1 MDDQGPA
8 RYFLG
13 VAVEDYLPVSG
24 QQPLDGARDQMD
36 ALADRLGEFG
46 FRTTRIDDPRH
57 ESLPGQLAAWRAA
70 SVAAGQPAAALVAWS
85 SHARKDDDGQLHL
98 LAIESDPA
106 FSDTSYEPRKLAEH
120 ARAVADQALIVL
132 DTCYAGAG
140 TVEVARKTIAAWARQ
155 SLPPGRRAW
164 LGVLAAAQPD
174 EEADGQGLLVD
185 QLTRL
190 LTDGPTG
197 AYRAQWA
204 VRTRG
209 ITGSD
214 LIQAALREWP
224 DDCGQRLVDVQT
236 GDALPVF
243 HNPRWRPTSR
253 PELVEHLVRA
263 AQGGDRLDEGWFF
276 TGRHAVLTDIV
287 GWLRQ
292 PQPGIY
298 TVTGPAGC
306 GKSAVVGRIAALSDP
321 TRRAD
326 LFRHAPLDAEDADP
340 GTGSVDAAVHL
351 RGLDVSATITSLAH
365 DLGLAQP
372 ATPAELVAEVSR
384 LDVPPVIVLDGLDE
398 AAPAQAGQLR
408 MDLIEPLGRVAKIL
422 LATRARAYE
431 ARIADGRETTEQ
443 GDAALTMVPQ
453 SSRVF
458 DLAAESHAEQDIADY
473 ARRRLAGGGHPDEQV
488 DLVAAEIARRAVGD
502 AGGFLYARIVTGTL
516 ARRMLNPTRQGWAT
530 LLGGSITEAFAADLA
545 TVDPI
550 EIEGRPVPAAGED
563 LLRALAWAQGRGLP
577 AGELWQ
583 RMATTL
589 GTTGVAYGPDVVDA
603 VLERYGRYIVED
615 EQDGRAVYR
624 LYHRE
629 FVTHLRSV
637 TQTVAGRPT
646 AEVAAEAVLRLLL
659 EQTDDGRRPD
669 QADPY
674 LRRYLSAYAV
684 QAGAQG
690 LAPLRRLAEANPD
703 AWLPDLASSLNNLGN
718 RLAEAGRREEALAP
732 TEEAVTIRRRLAQN
746 NPDAWLPNLA
756 ASLNNLGVSLAEAG
770 RREEALAPTE
780 EAVTI
785 RRRLAQNNP
794 DAWLPDLATS
804 LNNLR
809 RITTDPV
816 AARNNF
822 SEVLRDFP
830 DRTDVV
836 HRLRAEWAA
845 GLVDEHPEEAI
856 IHLVDIVQAD
866 DVPPPVLVRA
876 RELLRRLQ
884 HRAPDL
890 VQQAYPDR
898 PAWLLITDQSQQL
911 VVGWLDT
918 ATWTESRDYLRL
930 HPELLTDAIK
940 PVLDELALLGNEG
953 FIDLH
958 RTILR
963 EATEAN
969 IDTAY
974 RRLILDD
981 TLREW
986 MNTSTWEESQAF
998 LTAHPQILDEVDA
1011 RAILHGLVA
1020 GEADATVLAHSAI
1033 VTLAQAIG
1041 VPEAYRCLTDHQ
1053 HLDTQVRAALEAQSA
1068 TLLQACAW
1076 LEALLYDLPLSSL
1089 AHQAIAAILADQL
1102 TDLPEG
1108 LSALAAQADVDE
1120 RNRMAAQIAGLLP
1133 GRPDAAP
1140 ALTALLTAVLSPPG

>member
-746 NPDAWLPNLA
+746 NPDAWLP
-756 ASLNNLGVSLAEAG
+756 
-770 RREEALAPTE
+770 
-780 EAVTI
+780 
-785 RRRLAQNNP
+785 
-794 DAWLPDLATS
+794 DLATS

>member
-703 AWLPDLASSLNNLGN
+703 AWLPDLASSLNNLGV
-718 RLAEAGRREEALAP
+718 R
-732 TEEAVTIRRRLAQN
+732 
-746 NPDAWLPNLA
+746 
-756 ASLNNLGVSLAEAG
+756 LAEAG